1 MRRQLHVQFEHFELF
16 TCLAVIGLLQMAYLS
31 GCWRILRFL
40 PRLKPCLMRGCCEL
54 HVQSPGLKQ
63 TRYSNTGE
71 HKVHSMQHLTGSPGH
86 VFTCVG
92 VGRPEMHLC
101 FEIHVLQLKSVS
113 ECLQYTMQVYVMYIS
128 VLDAAMFSTN
138 TC

>member
-1 MRRQLHVQFEHFELF
+1 
-16 TCLAVIGLLQMAYLS
+16 
-31 GCWRILRFL
+31 
-40 PRLKPCLMRGCCEL
+40 MRGCCEL

-113 ECLQYTMQVYVMYIS
+113 ECLQYILCYHASICDVHLCAGRRNVQHKHMLSSFIW
-128 VLDAAMFSTN
+128 ACCRF
-138 TC
+138 